1 MGTDAGFCPSSS
13 EWFRVQLVAFS
24 KKWLQ
29 LCTRKAWTF
38 TIAQNCSHRKDFDL
52 AQTDE
57 RLVRTLLEKRSET
70 ERNTLQAYH
79 TGAAFTHDFV
89 SKYNNQCNPLCPL
102 CQLDNDS
109 CKRRMFKCP
118 ALSEVRARHKDLPTW
133 LPKSDETTQ
142 KLALSPDYKDA
153 LRIKV
158 AFELPWELARFF
170 QTNGR
175 NKLFVS
181 SWLRQF
187 PKVHGALFGSRCS
200 G

>member
-1 MGTDAGFCPSSS
+1 
-13 EWFRVQLVAFS
+13 
-24 KKWLQ
+24 
-29 LCTRKAWTF
+29 
-38 TIAQNCSHRKDFDL
+38 
-52 AQTDE
+52 
-57 RLVRTLLEKRSET
+57 
-70 ERNTLQAYH
+70 
-79 TGAAFTHDFV
+79 
-89 SKYNNQCNPLCPL
+89 
-102 CQLDNDS
+102 
-109 CKRRMFKCP
+109 MFKCP